1 MSLCPVPVARVSYA
15 CVVLVVRS
23 SGRPARGLLY
33 IARSW
38 PREHG
43 RKVGLNR
50 AFSESDGG
58 SRDMTGLAYGFNA
71 IGCRGERITDKQ
83 KPGTVTWPCKM

>member
-1 MSLCPVPVARVSYA
+1 MRA
-15 CVVLVVRS
+15 CVVPVVW
-23 SGRPARGLLY
+23 SGQVVAGQPEEGSPRIYR
-33 IARSW
+33 ARSW

-50 AFSESDGG
+50 AFCESDGG

-71 IGCRGERITDKQ
+71 IGL
-83 KPGTVTWPCKM
+83 PGRAHYGQAKARDSDLAL